1 MENPIIPLLMFKRI
15 NILPQWAIFFI
26 DTFISVISLWI
37 AYLIKNEFHYT
48 QIGNGIFFKNA
59 VVLVTI
65 STPVFILLKTY
76 AGIIRLATIQDAFKM
91 FVAVALI
98 NAGFIIVY
106 LVASVFFHK
115 SFISITVLVL
125 NGFIGF
131 VLLIGYRIAIRHLFA
146 YFKNR
151 LFLKDVTTDSKTV
164 IIFGANEEGIAVKR
178 TLEQDS
184 KIIYRVVAFIDEDSN
199 KWKKSID
206 GVKIYHLSELS
217 ELLFSERIDELIIAA
232 ENLSIEKKNE
242 VVDVCLDKGIKILL
256 TPPVKAWIN
265 GQLSAKQIHKVKI
278 EELLERP
285 PIMINNE
292 IIENQLA
299 NKRIL
304 VTGAAGSIGNE
315 IVRQL
320 SRFSPSVIILVDMAE
335 SALYESELALT
346 EQFKHTSFLYFIGD
360 IRNFRRMEFIFNE
373 CKPHY
378 VYHAA
383 AYKHVPMME
392 MHPYEAVAT
401 NVIGTK
407 NIADLSVQFGVQ
419 KFVMISSDK
428 SVNPT
433 NVMGA
438 TKRIAEVYVQS
449 LYHHCL
455 AKIGKENNDL
465 KESVTRFITTR
476 FGNVLGSNGSVI
488 PRFEAQIK
496 NGGPVTITHPE
507 ISRYFMTIPE
517 ACQLVLEAG
526 SMGKGGEIFVF
537 NMGKLVKIK
546 DLATKMIRLS
556 GFTPGVDID
565 LKYIGLRPGEKL
577 HEELLNTEENTIPT
591 YHSQIL
597 IAKVREYD
605 FEEVN
610 RNMDDLIGLIQT
622 VKGEMEIV
630 KMMKKIIPE
639 YLSNN
644 SVFENLDPKS
654 DSDLTIVKQL
664 L

>member
-1 MENPIIPLLMFKRI
+1 MFRRI

-26 DTFISVISLWI
+26 DIFISVLSLWI
-37 AYLIKNEFHYT
+37 AYLIKHEFNYN
-48 QIGNGIFFKNA
+48 QIAKGIFFKNA
-59 VVLVTI
+59 MVLVAL
-65 STPVFILLKTY
+65 STLVFVILKTY
-76 AGIIRLATIQDAFKM
+76 AGIIRLTTIQDAFKM

-106 LVASVFFHK
+106 LVASTFFQK
-115 SFISITVLVL
+115 SFISITILVI

-131 VLLIGYRIAIRHLFA
+131 VLLIGYRIGIRHFFA
-146 YFKNR
+146 YFKNK
-151 LFLKDVTTDSKTV
+151 LFLKNISADSKNI

-178 TLEQDS
+178 TLEQDA
-184 KIIYRVVAFIDEDSN
+184 KIAYRIIAFIDEDAGKSR
-199 KWKKSID
+199 KSIA
-206 GVKIYHLSELS
+206 GVRIYHLSDLPEIILS
-217 ELLFSERIDELIIAA
+217 DRVDELIIAA

-242 VVDVCLDKGIKILL
+242 VVDVCLDKGIKVLL

-265 GQLSAKQIHKVKI
+265 GELSARQIHKVKI
-278 EELLERP
+278 EELLERA
-285 PIMINNE
+285 PIQINNE
-292 IIENQLA
+292 IIESQLK

-320 SRFSPSVIILVDMAE
+320 ARFSPAVIILVDIAE
-335 SALYESELALT
+335 SALYESELSLS
-346 EQFKHTSFLYFIGD
+346 EQFKNANFLYFIGD
-360 IRNFRRMEFIFNE
+360 IKNYRRMEYIFSE

-401 NVIGTK
+401 NVIGTRH
-407 NIADLSVQFGVQ
+407 IADLSLKYGVQ

-449 LYHHCL
+449 LYHHHL
-455 AKIGKENNDL
+455 SAVTAKHTPEASGNSDEG
-465 KESVTRFITTR
+465 SRAVTRFITTR

-537 NMGKLVKIK
+537 NMGKMVKIK

-556 GFTPGVDID
+556 GLTPGVDID

-591 YHSQIL
+591 YHNQIL

-605 FEEVN
+605 FADVN
-610 RNMDDLIGLIQT
+610 RDMNELAALIQS
-622 VKGEMEIV
+622 VKDEMEIV
-630 KMMKKIIPE
+630 RMMKKMIPE

-644 SVFENLDPKS
+644 SVFENLDAGKGNKTGVVNWS
-654 DSDLTIVKQL
+654 D
-664 L
+664 